1 MTGKR
6 SAAEASAIAENKL
19 QARVRAEQVQL
30 LYRQLPVSVGG
41 TLTAVGVVIAVFW
54 NVAGHATLVAWG
66 ACMAANQ
73 LWRLVLYVR
82 FRAQHGHLQHV
93 GRWARYWAVGS
104 GISGAI
110 WGASSFLLWIPDSPL
125 HQTLLIVTVF
135 AATAVAVPL
144 IASHQP
150 SFYVFVIPT
159 LLPVI
164 ARNAWAGDPL
174 HLVLAFIASCT
185 MLGIL
190 SVGRNYNRLLT
201 EALHNRFR
209 NEALAARL
217 HEQNVALEKARH
229 VAEEANRSKTQ
240 FFAAASH
247 DLRQP
252 LHAMG
257 LFATALAEKAHEPAV
272 ADMVASINTSVQ
284 ALEGLFNEL
293 LDISK
298 IDAGVVQPQL
308 RRFALAPFMDR
319 LRADF
324 EPLAREKGLSLRM
337 HASPCVVESDP
348 VLLERIMR
356 NLVSNALRYTDRG
369 GVLVGCRRR
378 GDAMRLEVWDT
389 GIGIPEDMRERIFD
403 EFVQVGNPAR
413 TGGRGMGLGL
423 SIVRRLCALLG
434 YRMEVASRRDHGSR
448 FSFAVP
454 AAAASEIEAPQD
466 RPPQPADGNLAGRLV
481 VVIDDDVSIVEGM
494 KALLT
499 GWGTQVI
506 GSADGSDVLD
516 AVYRAER
523 LPDLIIADY
532 RLGRE
537 KDGMDVIRELR
548 EALDPEIPAILVTG
562 STTPETL
569 AIAAQNNIAML
580 LKPVLPQTLREL
592 ALEAMRSGHGAADS
606 G

>member
-1 MTGKR
+1 MSGKR
-6 SAAEASAIAENKL
+6 VSLEAGIIGENKL

-41 TLTAVGVVIAVFW
+41 TLTAVAVVIAVFW
-54 NVAGHATLVAWG
+54 NVANHAALLAWG
-66 ACMAANQ
+66 SCMVANQ

-93 GRWARYWAVGS
+93 GRWARYWAIGS
-104 GISGAI
+104 GISGVI
-110 WGASSFLLWIPDSPL
+110 WGASSFLVWIPDSPL

-144 IASHQP
+144 IASHKP

-164 ARNAWAGDPL
+164 ARNASEGDPL
-174 HLVLAFIASCT
+174 HLVLAFIALCT

-217 HEQNVALEKARH
+217 HEQNAALERARS
-229 VAEEANRSKTQ
+229 VSEEANRSKTQ

-257 LFATALAEKAHEPAV
+257 LFAAALAEKTHDPAV
-272 ADMVASINTSVQ
+272 ADMVSSINTSVQ

-298 IDAGVVQPQL
+298 IDAGVIKPQL
-308 RRFALAPFMDR
+308 TRFALAPFLDR
-319 LRADF
+319 LRLDF
-324 EPLAREKGLSLRM
+324 EPLAREKGLSLRIRTK
-337 HASPCVVESDP
+337 PCIVESDA
-348 VLLERIMR
+348 VLLERILR

-369 GVLVGCRRR
+369 GVLLGCRRR
-378 GDAMRLEVWDT
+378 GDAMRIEVWDT
-389 GIGIPEDMRERIFD
+389 GIGIPDDMRERIFD

-423 SIVRRLCALLG
+423 SIVRRLCAMLD
-434 YRMEVASRRDHGSR
+434 YRMEVRSSRGRGSR
-448 FSFAVP
+448 FSFLVP
-454 AAAASEIEAPQD
+454 TAAAVGTETAAARAAPVAGGD
-466 RPPQPADGNLAGRLV
+466 LAGRLI
-481 VVIDDDVSIVEGM
+481 VVIDDDVAIVEGM

-499 GWGTQVI
+499 AWGADVI
-506 GSADGSDVLD
+506 TSEDGSDVLES
-516 AVYRAER
+516 VYRAER
-523 LPDLIIADY
+523 LPDLIVADY
-532 RLGRE
+532 RLGKER
-537 KDGMDVIRELR
+537 DGMDVIRELR
-548 EALDPEIPAILVTG
+548 DALDPEIAAVLVTG
-562 STTPETL
+562 STTAETL
-569 AIAAQNNIAML
+569 AVAARNNVAML
-580 LKPVLPQTLREL
+580 LKPVLPQTLKEL
-592 ALEAMRSGHGAADS
+592 TLRAVNAGRGAA
-606 G
+606 GGG